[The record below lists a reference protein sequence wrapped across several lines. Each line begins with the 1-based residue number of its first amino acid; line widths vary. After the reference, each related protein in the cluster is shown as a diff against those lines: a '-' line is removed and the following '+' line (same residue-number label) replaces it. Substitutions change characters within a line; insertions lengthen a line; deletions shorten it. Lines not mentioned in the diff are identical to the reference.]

1 MAIFLVDL
9 ANLGHPSEFWDYFY
23 QISRI
28 PRCSRQEEK
37 IRNFI
42 KQEAEKFG
50 FKHKVDEIGNI
61 AVKIPCV
68 DQKLKCILQCHM
80 DMVCEKNEAVVH
92 DFSKDP
98 LKLKIIDIDNEK
110 WITAEGT
117 TLGADDG
124 VGVCYLLTIMKKVHE
139 NELKFDSLGLDLL
152 FTVREEYD
160 MGGAKNIEPNL
171 VDGNYLINLDSG
183 QKAITIGCTGGIGFH
198 TRVKKKAVIID
209 RGQFNLQPIT
219 LSIFGLVGGH
229 SGRCNEGQAH
239 AINILCQILWK
250 LNKKYTLH
258 LIKIHGGGAANAIP
272 REANSIF
279 LIKDNQFEE
288 IKSFILENFS
298 EIKKLYD
305 GIEKNMNITIEKLE
319 DSTNNE
325 VLSKSVQDKLLDLLY
340 IFPNGPLAFHPKIND
355 LMFTSTNL
363 GKIRTKEDHIKIRW
377 LHRSLSKYYNNDIY
391 ERVLTLLELSGLE
404 KENKYRGSYPPWEP
418 NFNSKLLKIAQNT
431 YKELFKEEVDIKI
444 IHGGL
449 EATLLIDK
457 IPEIEA
463 IAFGANSKGLHSPDE
478 RLEIK
483 SVERTWI
490 FLKHLL
496 NKIDTF

>member
-1 MAIFLVDL
+1 MVNLTDL
-9 ANLGHPSEFWDYFY
+9 GQPKEFWEYFK
-23 QISRI
+23 QILEI
-28 PRCSRQEEK
+28 PRCSRNEEK
-37 IRNFI
+37 LRNFV
-42 KQEAEKFG
+42 KYEAEKFG
-50 FKHKVDEIGNI
+50 FISEVDEIGNI
-61 AVKIPCV
+61 AVKIPV
-68 DQKLKCILQCHM
+68 VNQKLKCVLQCHM
-80 DMVCEKNEAVVH
+80 DMVCEKNEDVIH

-98 LKLKIIDIDNEK
+98 IRPKIIEIDNEK

-117 TLGADDG
+117 TLGADNG
-124 VGVCYLLTIMKKVHE
+124 VGVCYLLTLMKKIFRD
-139 NELKFDSLGLDLL
+139 ELKFVRTGLDLL

-160 MGGAKNIEPNL
+160 MGGAKNIDPNL
-171 VDGNYLINLDSG
+171 VDGKFLINLDSG

-198 TRVKKKAVIID
+198 TRVKKKSVIID

-229 SGRCNEGQAH
+229 SGLCNEGQAH

-250 LNKKYTLH
+250 LNKKYTIH
-258 LIKIHGGGAANAIP
+258 LNKIHGGGAANAIP
-272 REANSIF
+272 REAYSIF
-279 LIKDNQFEE
+279 LIKENQFEE

-298 EIKKLYD
+298 EIKKLYR
-305 GIEKNMNITIEKLE
+305 GIEKDMSISIEKLE

-325 VLSKSVQDKLLDLLY
+325 VLSKNVQNKLLDLLY
-340 IFPNGPLAFHPKIND
+340 IFPNGPLAFHPKIIG
-355 LMFTSTNL
+355 LMFSSTNL
-363 GKIRTKEDHIKIRW
+363 GKIRTKDDYIKIRW

-391 ERVLTLLELSGLE
+391 EQILTLLELSGLE

-418 NFNSKLLKIAQNT
+418 DYNSKLLKIAQNT

-496 NKIDTF
+496 NKIDKP

>member
-1 MAIFLVDL
+1 MVNLIDL
-9 ANLGHPSEFWDYFY
+9 GQPKEFWEYFK
-23 QISRI
+23 QILEI
-28 PRCSRQEEK
+28 PRCSRNEEK
-37 IRNFI
+37 LRNFV
-42 KQEAEKFG
+42 KHEAEKFG
-50 FKHKVDEIGNI
+50 FISEVDEIGNI
-61 AVKIPCV
+61 AVKIPV
-68 DQKLKCILQCHM
+68 VNQKLKCVLQCHM
-80 DMVCEKNEAVVH
+80 DMVCEKNEDVIH

-98 LKLKIIDIDNEK
+98 IRPKIIEIDNEK

-117 TLGADDG
+117 TLGADNG
-124 VGVCYLLTIMKKVHE
+124 VGVCYLLTLMKE
-139 NELKFDSLGLDLL
+139 IFCDELKFDRTGLDLL

-160 MGGAKNIEPNL
+160 MGGAKNIDPNL
-171 VDGNYLINLDSG
+171 VDGKYLINLDSG

-198 TRVKKKAVIID
+198 TRVEKKTVIID

-250 LNKKYTLH
+250 LNKKYTFH
-258 LIKIHGGGAANAIP
+258 LNKIHGGGAANAIP

-279 LIKDNQFEE
+279 FIKEHQFEE
-288 IKSFILENFS
+288 IRSCILDIFN
-298 EIKKLYD
+298 EIRKLYD
-305 GIEKNMNITIEKLE
+305 GIEKNMNIKIEKL
-319 DSTNNE
+319 DSFTNNE
-325 VLSKSVQDKLLDLLY
+325 VLSKIVQDKLLDLLY
-340 IFPNGPLAFHPKIND
+340 IFPNGPIAFHPKINN

-363 GKIRTKEDHIKIRW
+363 GKIRTKDDHIKIRW

-391 ERVLTLLELSGLE
+391 EQILTLLEFSGLE
-404 KENKYRGSYPPWEP
+404 KENKYRGSYPPWKP
-418 NFNSKLLKIAQNT
+418 DFNSKLLKIAQNS
-431 YKELFKEEVDIKI
+431 YKELFNEEVDIKI

-457 IPEIEA
+457 IPEIDA

-496 NKIDTF
+496 NKIDEP

>member
-1 MAIFLVDL
+1 MVNLTDL
-9 ANLGHPSEFWDYFY
+9 GQPKEFWEYFK
-23 QISRI
+23 QILEI
-28 PRCSRQEEK
+28 PRCSRNEEK
-37 IRNFI
+37 LRNFV
-42 KQEAEKFG
+42 KYEAEKFG
-50 FKHKVDEIGNI
+50 FISEVDEIGNI
-61 AVKIPCV
+61 AVKIPV
-68 DQKLKCILQCHM
+68 VNQKLKCVLQCHM
-80 DMVCEKNEAVVH
+80 DMVCEKNEDVIH

-98 LKLKIIDIDNEK
+98 IRPKIIEIDNEK

-117 TLGADDG
+117 TLGADNG
-124 VGVCYLLTIMKKVHE
+124 VGVCYLLTLMKKTFRD
-139 NELKFDSLGLDLL
+139 ELKFDRIGLDLL

-160 MGGAKNIEPNL
+160 MGGAKNINPNL

-198 TRVKKKAVIID
+198 TRVKMKSVIID

-229 SGRCNEGQAH
+229 SGLCNEGQAH

-258 LIKIHGGGAANAIP
+258 LNKIHGGGAANAIP

-279 LIKDNQFEE
+279 LIKENQFEE

-298 EIKKLYD
+298 EIKKLYS
-305 GIEKNMNITIEKLE
+305 GIEKDMNISIEKLE
-319 DSTNNE
+319 DSTINE
-325 VLSKSVQDKLLDLLY
+325 VLSKNVQNKLLDLLY

-363 GKIRTKEDHIKIRW
+363 GKIRTKDDHIKIRW

-391 ERVLTLLELSGLE
+391 EQILTLLELSGLE

-418 NFNSKLLKIAQNT
+418 DFNSKLLKIAQNT

-449 EATLLIDK
+449 EATLLVDK

-478 RLEIK
+478 RLEVK
-483 SVERTWI
+483 SVERTWN

-496 NKIDTF
+496 NKIDKL

>member
-1 MAIFLVDL
+1 MVNLTDL
-9 ANLGHPSEFWDYFY
+9 GQPKEFWEYFK
-23 QISRI
+23 QILEI
-28 PRCSRQEEK
+28 PRCSRNEEK
-37 IRNFI
+37 LRNFI
-42 KQEAEKFG
+42 KIEAEKFG
-50 FKHKVDEIGNI
+50 FISEVDEIGNI
-61 AVKIPCV
+61 VVKIPAV
-68 DQKLKCILQCHM
+68 NQKLKCVLQCHM
-80 DMVCEKNEAVVH
+80 DMVCEKNEDVIH

-98 LKLKIIDIDNEK
+98 IRPKIIEIDNEK

-117 TLGADDG
+117 TLGADNG
-124 VGVCYLLTIMKKVHE
+124 VGVCYLLTLMKKIFRDEV
-139 NELKFDSLGLDLL
+139 KFERTGLDLL

-160 MGGAKNIEPNL
+160 MGGAKNINPNL

-198 TRVKKKAVIID
+198 TRVKKKSVIID

-229 SGRCNEGQAH
+229 SGLCNEGQAH

-258 LIKIHGGGAANAIP
+258 LNKIHGGGAANAIP

-279 LIKDNQFEE
+279 LIKENQFEE

-298 EIKKLYD
+298 EIKKLYR
-305 GIEKNMNITIEKLE
+305 GIENDMNISIEKLE

-325 VLSKSVQDKLLDLLY
+325 VLSKNVQNKLLDLLY
-340 IFPNGPLAFHPKIND
+340 IFPNGPLAFHPKING

-363 GKIRTKEDHIKIRW
+363 GKIRTKDDHIKIRW

-391 ERVLTLLELSGLE
+391 EQILTLLELSGLE

-418 NFNSKLLKIAQNT
+418 DFNSKLLKIAKNT

-449 EATLLIDK
+449 EATLLVDK

-478 RLEIK
+478 RLEVK
-483 SVERTWI
+483 SVERTWN

-496 NKIDTF
+496 NKIDKL

>member
-1 MAIFLVDL
+1 MADL
-9 ANLGHPSEFWDYFY
+9 TDLGQPKEFWEYFK
-23 QISRI
+23 QILEI
-28 PRCSRQEEK
+28 PRCSRNEEK
-37 IRNFI
+37 LRSFV
-42 KQEAEKFG
+42 KYEAEKFG
-50 FKHKVDEIGNI
+50 FISEVDEIGNI
-61 AVKIPCV
+61 AVKIPV
-68 DQKLKCILQCHM
+68 VNQKLKCVLQCHM
-80 DMVCEKNEAVVH
+80 DMVCEKNEDVIH

-98 LKLKIIDIDNEK
+98 IRPKIIEIDNEK

-117 TLGADDG
+117 TLGADNG
-124 VGVCYLLTIMKKVHE
+124 VGVCYLLTLMKKIFRD
-139 NELKFDSLGLDLL
+139 ELKFDRTGLDLL

-160 MGGAKNIEPNL
+160 MGGAKNIDPNL
-171 VDGNYLINLDSG
+171 VDGKYLINLDSG

-198 TRVKKKAVIID
+198 TRVKKKTVIID

-258 LIKIHGGGAANAIP
+258 LNKIHGGGAANAIP
-272 REANSIF
+272 REAKSIF
-279 LIKDNQFEE
+279 WIKENQFEE

-305 GIEKNMNITIEKLE
+305 GIEKDMNISIEKLE

-325 VLSKSVQDKLLDLLY
+325 VLSKNVQDKLLDLLY
-340 IFPNGPLAFHPKIND
+340 IFPTGPIAFHPKIKD

-363 GKIRTKEDHIKIRW
+363 GKIRTKDDHIKIRW

-391 ERVLTLLELSGLE
+391 EQILTLLELSGLE
-404 KENKYRGSYPPWEP
+404 KENKYRGSYPPWKP
-418 NFNSKLLKIAQNT
+418 DFNSKLLKIAQNT

-449 EATLLIDK
+449 EATLFIDK

-478 RLEIK
+478 RLEVK

-496 NKIDTF
+496 NKVDKL